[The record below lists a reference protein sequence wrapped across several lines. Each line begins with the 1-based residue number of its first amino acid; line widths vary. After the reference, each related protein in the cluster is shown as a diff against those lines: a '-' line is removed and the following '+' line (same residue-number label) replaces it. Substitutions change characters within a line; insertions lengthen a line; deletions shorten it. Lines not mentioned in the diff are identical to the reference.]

1 VIVLAIWLWRRYGN
15 PGVISELV
23 ESVVPDEFD
32 DVAEY
37 LVALAVSA
45 VEQRIKAYQTLTNA
59 ERLALAKK
67 YATALLDYAGRDLS
81 DLALEALIEA
91 ELWLRHQVIEAPA
104 PAPAAQPTVITTTE
118 TTMTPA
124 TVIEQQPETI
134 TNWAETV
141 NAAPQDNDF
150 LRGLEGKPLGG

>member
-1 VIVLAIWLWRRYGN
+1 MNDQLLIIAPWIVFAVLALAIWLWRRYAS
-15 PGVISELV
+15 PAVISELV

-37 LVALAVSA
+37 LVSLAVSA

-91 ELWLRHQVIEAPA
+91 ELWLRHEVSAEA
-104 PAPAAQPTVITTTE
+104 
-118 TTMTPA
+118 
-124 TVIEQQPETI
+124 
-134 TNWAETV
+134 
-141 NAAPQDNDF
+141 
-150 LRGLEGKPLGG
+150 KPLGE